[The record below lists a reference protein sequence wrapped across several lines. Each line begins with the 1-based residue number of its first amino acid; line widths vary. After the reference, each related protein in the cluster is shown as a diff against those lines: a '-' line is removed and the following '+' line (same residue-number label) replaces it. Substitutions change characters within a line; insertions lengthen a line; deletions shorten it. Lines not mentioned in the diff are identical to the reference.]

1 MLAVEMLF
9 YQQRIHGQF
18 RIDGVCNACHLGHLF
33 HYHCVVYSIVRI
45 FSPREGAV
53 ILYQYSR
60 CVYRVQP
67 FKALYNY
74 ISGFHFIR
82 SFHFF
87 LCHICRARY
96 GIVEVIC
103 VCRSDIRNVTSG
115 LRPGSSVS
123 RVGVY
128 HTTDFRESLV
138 EYHVGWSV

>member
-60 CVYRVQP
+60 CVQGSALQSALQLHFRFPFHTLLPLLPLSYLPCKVWHRGSNLRV
-67 FKALYNY
+67 
-74 ISGFHFIR
+74 
-82 SFHFF
+82 SFRYSE
-87 LCHICRARY
+87 CHIRLA
-96 GIVEVIC
+96 
-103 VCRSDIRNVTSG
+103 
-115 LRPGSSVS
+115 PGSSVS

-128 HTTDFRESLV
+128 HTADFRESLV
-138 EYHVGWSV
+138 EYHVRRCV